1 MSPNAILEFFL
12 CLLRDP
18 EAATAYRADPA
29 HALHMAGL
37 GALSPQDIAAVT
49 PIVAES
55 ALVTGDSP
63 ADIWSG
69 VDISRAFGYP
79 ADT

>member
-12 CLLRDP
+12 GLLRDP

-29 HALHMAGL
+29 RALQVAGL
-37 GALSPQDIAAVT
+37 GALSPQDIAAVA

-55 ALVTGDSP
+55 ALVTGDSS
-63 ADIWSG
+63 ADIWSS